1 MEKDPECSPRVSDSP
16 SVESLCRAND
26 DVKGSEDQVVDAS
39 KRDLFCQISSSLS
52 SLCSV
57 ASSPCCAVGG
67 ENVMSRVSERRL
79 SQPNAIK
86 VAPTQA

>member
-1 MEKDPECSPRVSDSP
+1 MKKDPECSPRVSDSP
-16 SVESLCRAND
+16 SLFAVLTMMLKALRTKLLTPVNATYSAN
-26 DVKGSEDQVVDAS
+26 KL
-39 KRDLFCQISSSLS
+39 RLL

-57 ASSPCCAVGG
+57 ASSPCCGVG
-67 ENVMSRVSERRL
+67 EETVMSRVSERRL